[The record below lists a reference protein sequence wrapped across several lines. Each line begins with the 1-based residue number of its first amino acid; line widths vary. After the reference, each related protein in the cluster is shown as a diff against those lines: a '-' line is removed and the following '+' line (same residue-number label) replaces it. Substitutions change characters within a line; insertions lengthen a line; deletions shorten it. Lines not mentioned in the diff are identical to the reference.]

1 MKSSMNSSKVKQ
13 RAVSR
18 IYLGCLAML
27 LSLAFISSCRYS
39 EFEEVE
45 VDGLAPV
52 YIEYSELKVKSESPR
67 EFGELGKIVVI
78 DTILLINELYKG
90 IHVVNNADAGNPV
103 GLVFWN
109 ITGNIDFTVAGDL
122 LYADNSLDLYTID
135 ISDIYNIQLLNTTE
149 NIYQTPQ
156 SEQFYPVGYDG
167 YFECVNPERGI
178 VIDWEEKFLIDPKCR
193 TTP

>member
-1 MKSSMNSSKVKQ
+1 MYRTNLKVISQ
-13 RAVSR
+13 ST
-18 IYLGCLAML
+18 LGL
-27 LSLAFISSCRYS
+27 LVVMFCVFFISSCRYS
-39 EFEEVE
+39 EFDNVD

-52 YIEYSELKVKSESPR
+52 YIAYDELKVESEAPR

-90 IHVVNNADAGNPV
+90 IHVVNNSNPGSPV
-103 GLVFWN
+103 GIVFWH
-109 ITGNIDFTVAGDL
+109 ISGNVDFTVSGDL

-135 ISDIYNIQLLNTTE
+135 ISDIYNIKLVSTTE
-149 NIYQTPQ
+149 NIYMTPQ

-167 YFECVNPERGI
+167 YFECVDPDRGI
-178 VIDWEEKFLIDPKCR
+178 VIDWEDRFLIDPKCR